1 MSDEPD
7 STAKHDHS
15 AHNPRGR
22 PKAWRDKTE
31 QNTIKSLDRALEV
44 LSRLGDLE
52 EATLSELA
60 NDLGQS
66 PATIY
71 RVLTTYRAHAFT
83 DFDETR
89 QVWSVGA
96 GAFLT
101 GASSCAARRWSNA
114 HGRICAD

>member
-1 MSDEPD
+1 MPEEPD
-7 STAKHDHS
+7 SAAKHAHS
-15 AHNPRGR
+15 HAQIRARGR

-71 RVLTTYRAHAFT
+71 RVLTTYRPHAAVPYT
-83 DFDETR
+83 H
-89 QVWSVGA
+89 
-96 GAFLT
+96 LMLPP
-101 GASSCAARRWSNA
+101 
-114 HGRICAD
+114 